1 MLYNVAQFILL
12 VNKQIP
18 HLHNLILYL
27 LILVAVWYDKTTLT
41 KKERDMFK
49 TTFDGDRIDE
59 YRWKVRRSWRQL
71 DREAGLSY
79 GYLKQLINGKA
90 LSMHV
95 STVDAVANA
104 IARLLT
110 ESGQP
115 VPDDLWYQIIKVEW
129 VAEEDAQKQKKT

>member
-1 MLYNVAQFILL
+1 
-12 VNKQIP
+12 
-18 HLHNLILYL
+18 
-27 LILVAVWYDKTTLT
+27 
-41 KKERDMFK
+41 MFK

-59 YRWKVRRSWRQL
+59 YRWRVRRSWRQL
-71 DREAGLSY
+71 DREAGLSC

-90 LSMHV
+90 KSMHV

-110 ESGQP
+110 QSGQQ

-129 VAEEDAQKQKKT
+129 VAEDDTEKQTQS